1 MKLRNNNRFVHP
13 LTKVFS
19 FNHMLVIGSFDFGS
33 SLCIRFFILMTA
45 KTKCN
50 TIKSNITPIA
60 KLFSSPTQ
68 SILLRV
74 TSS

>member
-33 SLCIRFFILMTA
+33 SLCIRFFILL
-45 KTKCN
+45 KFRK
-50 TIKSNITPIA
+50 
-60 KLFSSPTQ
+60 
-68 SILLRV
+68 
-74 TSS
+74 